1 MDCTA
6 ALYGKSIFAKID
18 LQSAYNQIP
27 VHPDYV
33 PKIAII
39 TPFGLFEFNM
49 MTFGLC
55 NAAQIIN
62 SIMMDFSFVF
72 VYLDD
77 LLIASS
83 SDEEHLRYLEAVFKR
98 LVDHGQSIK
107 LGKCLFGQ
115 TSLYFLGHRITQN
128 GVKPLES

>member
-1 MDCTA
+1 MNCTA

-27 VHPDYV
+27 VHPDDV

-72 VYLDD
+72 VYL
-77 LLIASS
+77 
-83 SDEEHLRYLEAVFKR
+83 EQHLRYLEAVFKR

-107 LGKCLFGQ
+107 LEKCLFGQ

-128 GVKPLES
+128 GVKPLESKAQMAAVGF